1 MKLCTD
7 CPKRETCKRLGP
19 EAEAYVN
26 QDSKGR
32 HVRRSRMDVEQM
44 PDSSEIEMVA
54 FRGLHMGL
62 YEKLSPQ
69 QKIIVAYRLE
79 GHSIRSIAKLMGVSK
94 STIQG
99 YMERIKEKYQGEEE

>member
-1 MKLCTD
+1 M
-7 CPKRETCKRLGP
+7 
-19 EAEAYVN
+19 N
-26 QDSKGR
+26 QDSKGH
-32 HVRRSRMDVEQM
+32 HVRRSRMDVEQL
-44 PDSSEIEMVA
+44 PDRGEPEMVT

-62 YEKLSPQ
+62 YEKLSPK

-99 YMERIKEKYQGEEE
+99 YMERIKLKYQGKGSHI